1 VLYRASPSGL
11 ALLVSRPMKN
21 FYEVLLPEK
30 GKYCVATKKG
40 EEKLKQHFVDSVDEL
55 VDLVNKVK
63 DDGANVYFAL
73 GGFNDDSSRVA
84 ANCHSLRSFFFDLD
98 CKGGDTYDT
107 QEDAIDALQVFCKE
121 VKLPR
126 PTLVN
131 SGNGI
136 HAYWPFTESVSRDE
150 WVSTARRLKDL
161 CSYHKFNVDRKV
173 TSDAARILRC
183 PETINYNGGPKKAE
197 LLTSSKQYDYSRIKA
212 LIDYACEE
220 AGINVAPPID
230 LSKAKREL
238 DEDTKAL
245 LRLDNIESKFSKIAR
260 RSLEGSGCAHI
271 KLALEEP
278 NGCSEPMWRACL
290 SVAFRCSDGATAIH
304 KLSEGHDEYDPRL
317 TEEKASSTLG
327 PYRCETFDDEEPG
340 KCDGCQHRGKISSP
354 IQLGKVLKKPKPES
368 EPDVDPIEADGAL
381 EKALFPFHRVNGSIY
396 YQPPPEFDTKKKQKI
411 EIDPILVYENRI
423 DVVNR
428 VVNKSDGECTLI
440 RLHLPKDGIKEFYL
454 PNYVTQSPADFRK
467 LLASEGVATSTKSMD
482 RLMEYTTKWIKYLQ
496 SMKSAD
502 KMREQL
508 GWSDDN
514 LTFAWG
520 DKEFSKNGERHSPP
534 SSKTREIVAC
544 QKEVGEFE
552 AWKNMFNNFGKEGF
566 ETHAFAAMSGFGS
579 PLLKFTG
586 FEGVVINLFSG
597 ASGTGKTAVL
607 KAALSVWGDPKGL
620 MVGDGTQLARFHRT
634 AVLRNTPIGI
644 DEATGI
650 DPKTLS
656 EFIYYLSLGKTKIR
670 MQASSNAEREN
681 LGSWSTIGVMTSNNS
696 YYDKL
701 NQLKA
706 SADGES
712 ARLMEFHIK
721 KPAVMPDDAT
731 GKQFFDAVNYNYG
744 HAGPIFI
751 NYVINNMPE
760 VMHILEAVTFRFQ
773 REFRSETKHRFWSAA
788 VAANITGGM
797 IAYKLGLHDIDMEKV
812 YQHVLKEL
820 KKVSTTSE
828 SIHADAFEVLNEF
841 IALSA
846 NNTLVINS
854 KSDSKITYHVEPT
867 KTPTNGNGLYI
878 RHETDTGETYI
889 LMKALADYMAK
900 RQYSRQRFEEELTK
914 RNILIKSHCP
924 KRMASGWDGGI
935 SNSTQNTYKIK
946 LPNDTVIT
954 E

>member
-1 VLYRASPSGL
+1 
-11 ALLVSRPMKN
+11 MKN

-40 EEKLKQHFVDSVDEL
+40 GEKLKQHFVDSVDEL

-73 GGFNDDSSRVA
+73 GGFNDDSSRLA
-84 ANCHSLRSFFFDLD
+84 TNCHSLRSFFFDLD

-107 QEDAIDALQVFCKE
+107 QEDAIQALQLFCKE

-136 HAYWPFTESVSRDE
+136 HAYWPFTESVKRDE

-183 PETINYNGGPKKAE
+183 PETVNYNGEPKKSE
-197 LLTSSKQYDYSRIKA
+197 LLTSSKQYDYARIKSI
-212 LIDYACEE
+212 IDSACEDV
-220 AGINVAPPID
+220 GISTAPPLD

-245 LRLDNIESKFSKIAR
+245 LKLDNIESKFSKIAR
-260 RSLEGSGCAHI
+260 RSLEGTGCAHI

-278 NGCSEPMWRACL
+278 NNCSEPMWRACL
-290 SVAFRCSDGATAIH
+290 SVAVRCSDGATAIH
-304 KLSEGHDEYDPRL
+304 KLSEGHDEYDPSL
-317 TEEKASSTLG
+317 TEEKANSTLG
-327 PYRCETFDDEEPG
+327 PFRCETFDDEDPG

-354 IQLGKVLKKPKPES
+354 IQLGKVLKKS
-368 EPDVDPIEADGAL
+368 EPEPASEETPDPVEADGAL
-381 EKALFPFHRVNGSIY
+381 EKALFPFRRVNGSIY
-396 YQPPPEFDTKKKQKI
+396 YQPPPEFDAKKKQKI
-411 EIDPILVYENRI
+411 ELDPILVYENRI

-440 RLHLPKDGIKEFYL
+440 RLQLPKDGIKEFYL

-496 SMKSAD
+496 GMKSAD

-514 LTFAWG
+514 SSFAWG
-520 DKEFSKNGERHSPP
+520 DKEFTKNGERHSPP
-534 SSKTREIVAC
+534 SSKTKEIASY
-544 QKEVGEFE
+544 QKTVGSFE
-552 AWKNMFNNFGKEGF
+552 EWKKMFNNFGREGF
-566 ETHAFAAMSGFGS
+566 ETHAFAAMAGFGA

-607 KAALSVWGDPKGL
+607 KATLSVWGDPKGL

-681 LGSWSTIGVMTSNNS
+681 LGSWSTMGVMTSNNS

-701 NQLKA
+701 NQFKA

-712 ARLMEFHIK
+712 ARLMEFGIK
-721 KPAVMPDDAT
+721 KPEIMMNDAI
-731 GKQFFDAVNYNYG
+731 GKEFFDSVNHNYG
-744 HAGPIFI
+744 HAGPLFI
-751 NYVINNMPE
+751 QYVVNNLPE
-760 VMHILEAVTFRFQ
+760 VMHMLGAVASRFQ
-773 REFRSETKHRFWSAA
+773 RDFRTETKHRFWSAA

-797 IAYKLGLHDIDMEKV
+797 IAYKLGLHDIDMDRV
-812 YQHVLKEL
+812 YKHIVLEL
-820 KKVSTTSE
+820 KKVSGISE
-828 SIHADAFEVLNEF
+828 SVHADAFEVLNEF

-867 KTPTNGNGLYI
+867 KTPTSGNGLYI

-889 LMKALADYMAK
+889 LMKALTDYMAK

-914 RNILIKSHCP
+914 AGILIKVNCP

-946 LPNDTVIT
+946 LPSDVAII